1 LVVVTSSCYN
11 TADFKTAVV
20 VFDISIKNQVAILIT
35 YIHISNDLVIK
46 TLYHTINIMTTEAEL
61 FAIRCG
67 INQAMQIINVH
78 HIIITTDSI
87 HAAKRIFN
95 LSIYLYQIQS
105 TIISR
110 ELRELFYRD
119 QSNSIKF

>member
-1 LVVVTSSCYN
+1 
-11 TADFKTAVV
+11 
-20 VFDISIKNQVAILIT
+20 
-35 YIHISNDLVIK
+35 
-46 TLYHTINIMTTEAEL
+46 MTTEAEL

-87 HAAKRIFN
+87 HATKRIFN

-110 ELRELFYRD
+110 ELRGY
-119 QSNSIKF
+119 SIEIKATLLNFEIVQVKKIGLLIT